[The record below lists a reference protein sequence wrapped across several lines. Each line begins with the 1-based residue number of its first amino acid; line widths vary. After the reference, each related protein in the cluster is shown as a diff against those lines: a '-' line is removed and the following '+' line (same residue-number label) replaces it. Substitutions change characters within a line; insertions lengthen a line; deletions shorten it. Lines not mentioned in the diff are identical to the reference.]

1 MCLLIYIH
9 TEPEFE
15 NVKGA
20 QESVPPAYVVY
31 LAGSR
36 TLFVVPA
43 RQATKTSG
51 IDSFLGS
58 LNDDKYRL
66 CTTLVSSVFLW

>member
-43 RQATKTSG
+43 RQAT
-51 IDSFLGS
+51 
-58 LNDDKYRL
+58 
-66 CTTLVSSVFLW
+66 